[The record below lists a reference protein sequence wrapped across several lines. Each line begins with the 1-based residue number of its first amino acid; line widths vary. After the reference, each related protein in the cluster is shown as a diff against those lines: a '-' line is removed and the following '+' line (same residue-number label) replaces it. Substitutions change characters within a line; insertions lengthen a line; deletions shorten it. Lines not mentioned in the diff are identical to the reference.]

1 MSLIEVPSR
10 LHLLVTIA
18 EFNGSF
24 GVAFDYEMVSVIQSD
39 CRKHSPA
46 NLIDE
51 RAIPEWQ
58 RLIDIWERVAKVTK
72 INNVHCRFVFY
83 FAVNLRISAI
93 TSDSSSESERIKF
106 L

>member
-10 LHLLVTIA
+10 LHLLISIA

-24 GVAFDYEMVSVIQSD
+24 GGAFDHEMVGVIQSD

-46 NLIDE
+46 NFIDE
-51 RAIPEWQ
+51 RTIPERQ

-72 INNVHCRFVFY
+72 INNVHCRLGFY
-83 FAVNLRISAI
+83 FAVNLRISVI

>member
-1 MSLIEVPSR
+1 MSLVEVPSR

-18 EFNGSF
+18 ELNGSF

-51 RAIPEWQ
+51 RAIPKRQ
-58 RLIDIWERVAKVTK
+58 RLIDIWERVAKIAK
-72 INNVHCRFVFY
+72 INNVHRRHGFY

-93 TSDSSSESERIKF
+93 TSDSSSESERIRF